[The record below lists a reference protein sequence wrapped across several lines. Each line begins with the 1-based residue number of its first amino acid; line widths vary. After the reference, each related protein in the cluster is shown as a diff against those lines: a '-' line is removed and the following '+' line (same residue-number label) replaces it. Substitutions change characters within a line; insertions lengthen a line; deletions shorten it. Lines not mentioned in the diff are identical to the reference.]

1 MTFDGI
7 KDFRGEAWTP
17 MQFPE
22 QDNILPTESIYIS
35 NYGRLV
41 KVENG
46 QPRIFKP
53 YNLNGY
59 PHIKV
64 KTSERKKYRGSLRYK
79 FKGYYLHKIVAQH
92 FLEQGDGVYVIHLDY
107 DKKNNEVRNL
117 KWATKREKEL
127 HQWKNP
133 EFIKAKQEK
142 AKRPYAK
149 LTENNV
155 RLIKK
160 MLNDPERRTRLKII
174 AKQFG
179 VTTMQLQRIK
189 TGENWADVPPLP

>member
-1 MTFDGI
+1 MIFENI
-7 KDFRGEAWTP
+7 KNYRGEVWKLLS
-17 MQFPE
+17 FPE
-22 QDNILPTESIYIS
+22 EHNIIDAEVIYIS

-41 KVENG
+41 KIIDDE
-46 QPRIFKP
+46 PKLFKA
-53 YNLNGY
+53 YLLNKY

-64 KTSERKKYRGSLRYK
+64 RTNERKEYRGYQK
-79 FKGYYLHKIVAQH
+79 WKYKGYYLHKLVAQE
-92 FLEQGDGVYVIHLDY
+92 FLEKPEDARFVIHLDY
-107 DKKNNEVRNL
+107 DKDNNEVRNL

-133 EFIKAKQEK
+133 VFIEAKAKH
-142 AKRPYAK
+142 KRPYSK

-160 MLNDPERRTRLKII
+160 MLNDPNRRTRLKII

-189 TGENWADVPPLP
+189 TGENWADVPSL